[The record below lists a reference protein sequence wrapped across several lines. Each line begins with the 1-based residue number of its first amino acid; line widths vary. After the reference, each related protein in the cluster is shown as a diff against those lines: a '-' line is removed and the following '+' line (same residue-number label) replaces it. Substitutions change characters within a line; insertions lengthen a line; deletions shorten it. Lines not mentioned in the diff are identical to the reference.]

1 MTDRGEISLE
11 EQESKS
17 ITVYAEMPLNEPEEK
32 GSNRTGAAKCRLARR
47 GAFAAVLG

>member
-17 ITVYAEMPLNEPEEK
+17 ITVYTEMPSNEPEEK
-32 GSNRTGAAKCRLARR
+32 GSMGAAKCR
-47 GAFAAVLG
+47 